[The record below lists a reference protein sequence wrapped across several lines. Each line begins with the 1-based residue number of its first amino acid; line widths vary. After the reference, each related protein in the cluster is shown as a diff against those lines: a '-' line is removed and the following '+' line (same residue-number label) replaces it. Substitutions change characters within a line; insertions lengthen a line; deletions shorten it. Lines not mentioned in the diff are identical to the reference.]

1 MEVKKIAKLVMDSD
15 EASQF
20 IQLAA
25 ILIKFSEIK
34 DGTINVNFKIP
45 EELKGRVCSLI
56 ESLDNDYLYEIIEH
70 KYDYAEIKLTDIQ
83 GKTFKDV

>member
-1 MEVKKIAKLVMDSD
+1 MKVKKVAKLVMESD

-34 DGTINVNFKIP
+34 DNTVNVNFNIP

-70 KYDYAEIKLTDIQ
+70 KYDYVDIKLTDIQ
-83 GKTFKDV
+83 GKTVKDI